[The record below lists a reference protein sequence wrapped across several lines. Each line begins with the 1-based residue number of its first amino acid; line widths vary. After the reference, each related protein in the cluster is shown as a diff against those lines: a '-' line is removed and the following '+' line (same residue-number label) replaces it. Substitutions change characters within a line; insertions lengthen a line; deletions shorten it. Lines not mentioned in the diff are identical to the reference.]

1 MSSITWTSF
10 RRRLARHH
18 ADPLGH
24 LVGMLSGARPRFRDG
39 VFLYVSDRG
48 LSRWVLSRRGY
59 AAITL
64 GHVIVAARE
73 PSAALLRHERHHVDQ
88 FERIGLAFL
97 PLYLLLYRRHG
108 YARHPLELHAAERL
122 ALFHEADEPP
132 RASSR
137 SNG

>member
-1 MSSITWTSF
+1 MKATLAAA
-10 RRRLARHH
+10 RRLVRHH

-24 LVGMLSGARPRFRDG
+24 LVGALSGARPRFRDG
-39 VFLYVSDRG
+39 VFLYVADRG

-64 GHVIVAARE
+64 GHVVIAGRE
-73 PSAALLRHERHHVDQ
+73 PSAALLRHERRHVEQ
-88 FERIGLAFL
+88 YERLGLSFL

-108 YARHPLELHAAERL
+108 YAGHPLELDAAGRL
-122 ALFHEADEPP
+122 ALFGDAESPA
-132 RASSR
+132 RAPVP

>member
-1 MSSITWTSF
+1 MNV
-10 RRRLARHH
+10 RRRLVRHH

-24 LVGMLSGARPRFRDG
+24 LVGVLSGARPRFREG

-64 GHVIVAARE
+64 GHVVIAGRE
-73 PSAALLRHERHHVDQ
+73 PSAALLRHERRHVEQ
-88 FERIGLAFL
+88 YERLGLSFL

-108 YARHPLELHAAERL
+108 YAGHPLELDAAGQL
-122 ALFHEADEPP
+122 ALFRDVEPVA
-132 RASSR
+132 RAAVPSS
-137 SNG
+137 G